1 MCPFIFF
8 PIFPAY
14 SQWRPERGTNVPE
27 SIAVCDRLEKVCP
40 GAQPFSGTWYR
51 MEFLKRSA
59 ITNPTGFRYNELTRC
74 LEPMLLWSFHTR
86 VSLLDWDEQQV
97 DGFLSFYC
105 DPPVGCTAVSV
116 RNRFLEDYSAP
127 FKDWAIN
134 PDWRL
139 FRRTPDGNGTLKPV
153 TRDAFLRLVFH
164 VKHFFDFYLSSTGSP
179 HANPANEVSSA
190 SRNLNWSKSS
200 VVFTER
206 QLDWLLTDALTSR
219 VHSRQALQMMMYLGF
234 ARYTNLTA
242 KQVVGSPSAQFTL
255 DRLRRETDGGWSLSA
270 SSSGVSNSWLRL
282 PAPMSPLIERY
293 LQSRQVDLIRAL
305 PNLPLF
311 PQLSD
316 VEGYKPDSVSTYVK
330 RIRELVADAALAD
343 DDPGIAASADC
354 FRKLTFSMVRRS
366 TRLASLDAGAMENIL
381 KTGSAPF
388 STYVCGASIDSSF
401 SQSSRHP
408 STTAPP

>member
-1 MCPFIFF
+1 MRPFIFF

-40 GAQPFSGTWYR
+40 DAQPFSGTWYC

-74 LEPMLLWSFHTR
+74 LEAMLLWSFHAR
-86 VSLLDWDEQQV
+86 VPLLDWDEQQV

-105 DPPVGCTAVSV
+105 DPPVGCTAASV
-116 RNRFLEDYSAP
+116 RNRYLEDYSAP

-139 FRRTPDGNGTLKPV
+139 FRRTPGGNGSLNPV
-153 TRDAFLRLVFH
+153 TRERFLRLVFH
-164 VKHFFDFYLSSTGSP
+164 VKRFFDFYLLSTGSP
-179 HANPANEVSSA
+179 RANPADGFSSA

-200 VVFTER
+200 VVLTER
-206 QLDWLLTDALTSR
+206 QLDWLLTDALASR
-219 VHSRQALQMMMYLGF
+219 VHRRQALQMMMYFGL

-255 DRLRRETDGGWSLSA
+255 DRLRHETDGDWSLSA
-270 SSSGVSNSWLRL
+270 SSNGVSDNWLRL
-282 PAPMSPLIERY
+282 PAAMSPLIERY
-293 LQSRQVDLIRAL
+293 LQSRQVDLFRAL

-311 PQLSD
+311 PQLSNVD
-316 VEGYKPDSVSTYVK
+316 GYKTYSMSTYVK
-330 RIRELVADAALAD
+330 RIRELVADAARVD
-343 DDPGIAASADC
+343 DDPDIAASADC
-354 FRKLTFSMVRRS
+354 FRKLSFSMVRRS
-366 TRLASLDAGAMENIL
+366 TRFA
-381 KTGSAPF
+381 
-388 STYVCGASIDSSF
+388 
-401 SQSSRHP
+401 
-408 STTAPP
+408 